1 MFFFFLNVSNL
12 DVYFLN
18 FNEKL
23 DISTLIAA
31 DDRMTDSL
39 SHLVFVQ
46 PYLMTLKKHVASGDV
61 VVTFGDVI

>member
-23 DISTLIAA
+23 DISTLIVA

-39 SHLVFVQ
+39 SHSVFVQ
-46 PYLMTLKKHVASGDV
+46 TYLMTLKKHVASEDV